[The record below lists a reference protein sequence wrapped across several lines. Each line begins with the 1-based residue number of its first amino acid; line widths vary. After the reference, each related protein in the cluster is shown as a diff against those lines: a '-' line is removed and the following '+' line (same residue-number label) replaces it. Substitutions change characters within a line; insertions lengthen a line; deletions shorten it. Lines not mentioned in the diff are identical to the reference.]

1 MTYVRNSAKVKQH
14 LRVENDQLLCD
25 QPVYIHVPARFME
38 KGLGEISANN
48 TSFGIFP
55 IILAN
60 TKEYGVLSVDAIV
73 HLNPFRTD
81 EIEIDGTSYY
91 SFYFEADTPI
101 ISNMNVVRS
110 DSIMYNILDELLIK
124 GKVPW
129 YLSYED
135 LCKFLDTAETHA
147 ASNVAANYEVIEI
160 LSSMIAR
167 NVDNRKLYVRSTVDS
182 KEDLDKKIEY
192 IPLASVMYVAT
203 GTVNKLIGAYMEEGI
218 ASALVTKSEES
229 TRVEKLLRN

>member
-1 MTYVRNSAKVKQH
+1 
-14 LRVENDQLLCD
+14 
-25 QPVYIHVPARFME
+25 
-38 KGLGEISANN
+38 
-48 TSFGIFP
+48 
-55 IILAN
+55 
-60 TKEYGVLSVDAIV
+60 
-73 HLNPFRTD
+73 
-81 EIEIDGTSYY
+81 
-91 SFYFEADTPI
+91 
-101 ISNMNVVRS
+101 
-110 DSIMYNILDELLIK
+110 MYNIIDELLIK

-147 ASNVAANYEVIEI
+147 GSNVAANYEVIEI

-167 NVDNRKLYVRSTVDS
+167 NVDNRKLYVRSSVET

>member
-14 LRVENDQLLCD
+14 LRIENDQLLCD
-25 QPVYIHVPARFME
+25 QSVYIHVPTRFME

-60 TKEYGVLSVDAIV
+60 SRTMIVPSVDAIV

-81 EIEIDGTSYY
+81 EIDVEGDSYY

-101 ISNMNVVRS
+101 ISNMSVVRS

-147 ASNVAANYEVIEI
+147 GSNVAANYEVIEI

-167 NVDNRKLYVRSTVDS
+167 NVDGKRPYVRSTVET
-182 KEDLDKKIEY
+182 KEDL
-192 IPLASVMYVAT
+192 
-203 GTVNKLIGAYMEEGI
+203 
-218 ASALVTKSEES
+218 
-229 TRVEKLLRN
+229 R

>member
-25 QPVYIHVPARFME
+25 QPVYIHVPTRFME

-73 HLNPFRTD
+73 HINPFRTD

-101 ISNMNVVRS
+101 ISNMSVV
-110 DSIMYNILDELLIK
+110 LVLFEAELLLMSA
-124 GKVPW
+124 VF
-129 YLSYED
+129 SFED
-135 LCKFLDTAETHA
+135 SCRPSLV
-147 ASNVAANYEVIEI
+147 VAA
-160 LSSMIAR
+160 
-167 NVDNRKLYVRSTVDS
+167 T
-182 KEDLDKKIEY
+182 
-192 IPLASVMYVAT
+192 
-203 GTVNKLIGAYMEEGI
+203 
-218 ASALVTKSEES
+218 
-229 TRVEKLLRN
+229 

>member
-1 MTYVRNSAKVKQH
+1 
-14 LRVENDQLLCD
+14 
-25 QPVYIHVPARFME
+25 
-38 KGLGEISANN
+38 
-48 TSFGIFP
+48 
-55 IILAN
+55 
-60 TKEYGVLSVDAIV
+60 
-73 HLNPFRTD
+73 
-81 EIEIDGTSYY
+81 
-91 SFYFEADTPI
+91 
-101 ISNMNVVRS
+101 
-110 DSIMYNILDELLIK
+110 MYNILDELLIK

-147 ASNVAANYEVIEI
+147 GSNVAANYEVIEI

-167 NVDNRKLYVRSTVDS
+167 NVDNRKLYVRSSVET

>member
-1 MTYVRNSAKVKQH
+1 
-14 LRVENDQLLCD
+14 
-25 QPVYIHVPARFME
+25 
-38 KGLGEISANN
+38 
-48 TSFGIFP
+48 
-55 IILAN
+55 
-60 TKEYGVLSVDAIV
+60 
-73 HLNPFRTD
+73 
-81 EIEIDGTSYY
+81 
-91 SFYFEADTPI
+91 
-101 ISNMNVVRS
+101 
-110 DSIMYNILDELLIK
+110 LIK

-147 ASNVAANYEVIEI
+147 GSNVAANYEVIEI